1 MKRIFHTF
9 ILIAVFSGARLEAAE
24 NLLRNPRFED
34 TLEPAWEK
42 RTPEDASRKLYR
54 AEGAGRSGDWAA
66 VLENVQ
72 PAYTRLRQGDDR
84 SIVVEP
90 GSLLEL
96 SAWVRSELT
105 DDGAVML
112 QLYCMNQE
120 EHIRA
125 QPTSR
130 LIRGPFDWT
139 KMYVRVLVSDETAF
153 VMAYLQIREG
163 VGRVIFDD
171 VELTVKREPRPRPP
185 APRIGLLT
193 DLADDSVCRTNLQ
206 TLFADGLVHLNPEN
220 PAKQLADCEGALVLF
235 EEDVPTDSLDAVVQF
250 ADRGGRVFMD
260 IRNFAQWQAVEAT
273 RVSMRSEQG
282 NSPQAAMAAGL
293 RVVKASEA
301 TAGFEVGQIMPR
313 ASHPECELLVLPK
326 GFSKPRLEVLAVAP
340 NGAAG
345 LVRMPVG
352 RGAVVA
358 ADVLSLREPYCR
370 NIDAYY
376 KYTPITSALTNRV
389 QFGEYY
395 PRKLPYAEFVELAKE
410 TAAGYPSIRF
420 QDEGPASGDY
430 RIFSLNLG
438 RPGAPLYFLYA
449 AAHGSE
455 WEPGYGLLTFA
466 KRVAEG
472 RMSDAIDLDKV
483 EIKMVPLLN
492 PSGYDQRRRHN
503 AQGVDLN
510 RQGDHHW
517 EEFTGRDSNEDGTPC
532 PDTSSR

>member
-1 MKRIFHTF
+1 MKMQHLFYVPL
-9 ILIAVFSGARLEAAE
+9 LISAICGGRLEAAD
-24 NLLRNPRFED
+24 NLLRNPGFED
-34 TLEPAWEK
+34 ALQPAWEK
-42 RTPEDASRKLYR
+42 RTPEDASRKLR
-54 AEGAGRSGDWAA
+54 RVEGAGRSGGWAA

-72 PAYTRLRQGDDR
+72 PAYTRLRQGNDR

-96 SAWVRSELT
+96 SAWVKSELT

-130 LIRGPFDWT
+130 PIRGPFDWT
-139 KMYVRVLVSDETAF
+139 KMHVRVLVPDETAF

-163 VGRVIFDD
+163 VGQVIFDD
-171 VELTVKREPRPRPP
+171 VELAVKRGPRPRRP
-185 APRIGLLT
+185 APKIGLLT
-193 DLADDSVCRTNLQ
+193 DLAEDSTCLTNLT
-206 TLFADGLVHLNPEN
+206 TLFADGLVRVTSEN
-220 PAKQLADCEGALVLF
+220 AAKQLADCNGALVLF
-235 EEDVPTDSLDAVVQF
+235 DSEDVPVASLEAAGQF
-250 ADRGGRVFMD
+250 AADGGRVFMD

-273 RVSMRSEQG
+273 CMSMKSG
-282 NSPQAAMAAGL
+282 NDASLQAAMTAGL
-293 RVVKASEA
+293 QAIKASET

-313 ASHPECELLVLPK
+313 ASHPDGELFVLPE
-326 GFSKPRLEVLAVAP
+326 GLSKPGLEVLAVGP
-340 NGAAG
+340 NGSPG
-345 LVRMPVG
+345 LVRMSVG
-352 RGAVVA
+352 RGRVVA

-370 NIDAYY
+370 NVDAYY
-376 KYTPITSALTNRV
+376 KYSLITNTLTNPV

-395 PRKLPYAEFVELAKE
+395 PKKLSYAELVELAEKIASSH
-410 TAAGYPSIRF
+410 TAIRF

-472 RMSDAIDLDKV
+472 RMIDVVDLDNV
-483 EIKMVPLLN
+483 EIKIVPILN

-510 RQGDHHW
+510 RQGDHRWHRN
-517 EEFTGRDSNEDGTPC
+517 TY
-532 PDTSSR
+532 